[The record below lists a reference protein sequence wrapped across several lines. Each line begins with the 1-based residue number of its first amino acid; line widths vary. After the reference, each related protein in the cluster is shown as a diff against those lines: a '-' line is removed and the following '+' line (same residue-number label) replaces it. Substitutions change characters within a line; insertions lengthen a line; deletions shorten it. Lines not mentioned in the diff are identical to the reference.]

1 MHYHTGCATLPD
13 LGMRFSDTDAA
24 RAHLIRDLKTD
35 FGVNDEGVDVVL
47 HLVDQLLAQGASA
60 IARRSSRNSTL
71 GSNPSLKLR
80 SKMIR
85 ESIMTEKIASL
96 AHGEVDVLILQALV
110 RKLIEKGVLSPDDV
124 KALLFEAVTH
134 LDLVGS
140 DLTPQAAQIIV
151 QEDLLP
157 AFLGS

>member
-1 MHYHTGCATLPD
+1 
-13 LGMRFSDTDAA
+13 
-24 RAHLIRDLKTD
+24 
-35 FGVNDEGVDVVL
+35 
-47 HLVDQLLAQGASA
+47 
-60 IARRSSRNSTL
+60 
-71 GSNPSLKLR
+71 
-80 SKMIR
+80 
-85 ESIMTEKIASL
+85 MTEKVASL

>member
-1 MHYHTGCATLPD
+1 MTG
-13 LGMRFSDTDAA
+13 
-24 RAHLIRDLKTD
+24 K
-35 FGVNDEGVDVVL
+35 V
-47 HLVDQLLAQGASA
+47 
-60 IARRSSRNSTL
+60 
-71 GSNPSLKLR
+71 
-80 SKMIR
+80 
-85 ESIMTEKIASL
+85 ASL

-157 AFLGS
+157 AFLRS